1 VVATGVE
8 RDSILYS
15 IRYACSHIFQ
25 PAEKTEKK
33 DPFFKKSPKNKK
45 SSTFLFSYI
54 PQMPERKEK
63 WSDWIKKW
71 YLAFFGT
78 FSVIISANDSEEVL
92 MRFCI

>member
-1 VVATGVE
+1 
-8 RDSILYS
+8 
-15 IRYACSHIFQ
+15 
-25 PAEKTEKK
+25 
-33 DPFFKKSPKNKK
+33 
-45 SSTFLFSYI
+45 
-54 PQMPERKEK
+54 MPERKEK